1 MQNRIGYGIDVHR
14 LEKGTPLI
22 IGGVSISYSKGS
34 KGHSDGDVLFH
45 AIVDAILGS
54 LALGDIGQHFPSDDI
69 QWKGVESTIFLEHAS
84 SLLTEKGF
92 GIENIDATIILQ
104 NPKLTPHI
112 LQMRKNIS
120 EILSVDLDKISV
132 KATTTDRMGF
142 IGKCEGIAATA
153 VILISD
159 NIGN

>member
-1 MQNRIGYGIDVHR
+1 MQNRIGYGIDAHQ

-54 LALGDIGQHFPSDDI
+54 LALGDIGQHFPSDNVR
-69 QWKGVESTIFLEHAS
+69 WKDAESTTFLKYVS
-84 SLLTEKGF
+84 TLLAEKGF
-92 GIENIDATIILQ
+92 WIENIDTTIILQ